1 MNETRIAAFAP
12 DAPGYEEIARREAQL
27 MEIDGKIARE
37 SRELCE
43 EINRGEPLTAIDAH
57 VTLLRGMYTS
67 RDLILNEL
75 RRAGGYV
82 TEAYERR
89 RRACGLRN
97 SAGSMV

>member
-1 MNETRIAAFAP
+1 MNEARMAAFAP

-27 MEIDGKIARE
+27 MEIDGRIARV
-37 SRELCE
+37 SRDLCTSI
-43 EINRGEPLTAIDAH
+43 EIGEPVTAIDAH
-57 VTLLRGMYTS
+57 VTLLRGLYNS

-89 RRACGLRN
+89 RRNGARD
-97 SAGSMV
+97 VD